1 MTIEMLEKESNFYA
15 RFFSSLV
22 LWGVLLFVILYGL
35 KIIEMIIF
43 TFFGVLALEEF
54 YRMQQVKGNR
64 VFRTAGLTAAFC
76 LYIGIWFFWNFLPN
90 GSTLYY
96 FFEQVLYFAFIASLF
111 SLVIWNWD
119 ILENPVSSI
128 ALTLLGFFYVA
139 FLFSFLERISF
150 CKGLPFNADAA
161 LFYVIAVTK
170 LSDTGAFLIGKNFG
184 RRFLLP
190 HISPKKTWEGLGG
203 GILFSFLAGIML
215 PFGFSSFFK
224 GFPYADSILLSVVI
238 GIVGAIG
245 DLAKSTVKRDAHVKD
260 SGHVIPGIGGILDLV
275 DSLLLSAPLFYFY
288 CILKYHILP

>member
-1 MTIEMLEKESNFYA
+1 MTVEMVEKGSNFYA

-43 TFFGVLALEEF
+43 IFFGVLALEEF
-54 YRMQQVKGNR
+54 YRMQEVKGNR
-64 VFRTAGLTAAFC
+64 VFRSAGLSAAFC
-76 LYIGIWFFWNFLPN
+76 LYVGIWFFWNFLPN
-90 GSTLYY
+90 GSSFYY
-96 FFEQVLYFAFIASLF
+96 FFEQALYFIFIASLF
-111 SLVIWNWD
+111 SLVIYRWNFLD
-119 ILENPVSSI
+119 NPVSAI

-184 RRFLLP
+184 RRFLVP
-190 HISPKKTWEGLGG
+190 QISPKKTWEGLGG
-203 GILFSFLAGIML
+203 GILFSFLAGVIL
-215 PFGFSSFFK
+215 PFGFSKFFK
-224 GFPYADSILLSVVI
+224 GFPYSDSLFLSVVI
-238 GIVGAIG
+238 GIVAAVG

-260 SGHVIPGIGGILDLV
+260 SGHIIPGIGGILDLI
-275 DSLLLSAPLFYFY
+275 DSLLLSGPLFYFY
-288 CILKYHILP
+288 CFFRYHIGP